1 MGGSK
6 DIASLLQPF
15 EERAQL
21 AEERLAK
28 LESLSQNRQG
38 SSGQGDL
45 IQSLTELRKKLV
57 AAKAEQDAGKKK
69 LIDENNKLQYQVLHL
84 KKAVREADDKVAAAE
99 AKLSKGS

>member
-1 MGGSK
+1 MVVVGHWFSSYFLIDG
-6 DIASLLQPF
+6 DFPTA
-15 EERAQL
+15 
-21 AEERLAK
+21 
-28 LESLSQNRQG
+28 G

-84 KKAVREADDKVAAAE
+84 KSAVREADDKAAAAE
-99 AKLSKGS
+99 AKLSKGSWTSIPINFE